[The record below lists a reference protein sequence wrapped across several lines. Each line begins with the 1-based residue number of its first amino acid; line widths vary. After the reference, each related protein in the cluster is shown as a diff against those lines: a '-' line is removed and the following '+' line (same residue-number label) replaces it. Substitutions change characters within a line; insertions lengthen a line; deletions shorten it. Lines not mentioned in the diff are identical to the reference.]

1 MACRL
6 AVCSASALVPLRH
19 RLLPLVCA
27 ARRDPCRHDHIA
39 LSAPRPH
46 RPATRAGAGAA
57 VAGESAVWG
66 RAPPNADAV
75 GAIGE
80 VGGDAKE
87 DIVGE
92 ILPPPTHLVHAAV
105 FAPSHAHVSTALRH
119 LLSSPLQQQ
128 RGRKEKD
135 ETISGLHMFPRV
147 SDGSLRRSFL
157 LPGDAATRRGSLHRP
172 RWQGPTWAKAH
183 QRSSSR
189 ACGKATEEER
199 QHTAARVVA
208 AEQRHGPR
216 RQVEDGK
223 LDVSIVE
230 PGRASFISRQLLNVM
245 ANLFDPL
252 TMRSSLATVRHGSR
266 EQNSGFAL
274 ASGASITQVDIDGEM
289 LVP

>member
-1 MACRL
+1 MPVASTFDGDMLGWWSACR
-6 AVCSASALVPLRH
+6 R
-19 RLLPLVCA
+19 
-27 ARRDPCRHDHIA
+27 
-39 LSAPRPH
+39 
-46 RPATRAGAGAA
+46 
-57 VAGESAVWG
+57 EM
-66 RAPPNADAV
+66 
-75 GAIGE
+75 
-80 VGGDAKE
+80 AKE
-87 DIVGE
+87 HRRNVDGLFIYTTWGIWLQRNARIFNGTYSTVMQVVDSIIAMCKAYIG
-92 ILPPPTHLVHAAV
+92 
-105 FAPSHAHVSTALRH
+105 AH
-119 LLSSPLQQQ
+119 
-128 RGRKEKD
+128 EKD

>member
-1 MACRL
+1 MP
-6 AVCSASALVPLRH
+6 VASTF
-19 RLLPLVCA
+19 
-27 ARRDPCRHDHIA
+27 D
-39 LSAPRPH
+39 
-46 RPATRAGAGAA
+46 
-57 VAGESAVWG
+57 
-66 RAPPNADAV
+66 
-75 GAIGE
+75 
-80 VGGDAKE
+80 GDM
-87 DIVGE
+87 
-92 ILPPPTHLVHAAV
+92 L
-105 FAPSHAHVSTALRH
+105 
-119 LLSSPLQQQ
+119 
-128 RGRKEKD
+128 
-135 ETISGLHMFPRV
+135 
-147 SDGSLRRSFL
+147 
-157 LPGDAATRRGSLHRP
+157 ATRRGSLHRP

-274 ASGASITQVDIDGEM
+274 ASVSIRASDDERRALRPSRVKATSGCVLVILESSSSMDDGSI
-289 LVP
+289 